1 MSLAS
6 RVVVVIIAAM
16 VFLVRLGVA
25 LYRAHVDGRIAARH
39 ARQERQ
45 P

>member
-1 MSLAS
+1 MSTAAQ
-6 RVVVVIIAAM
+6 VVVVIIAVT
-16 VFLVRLGVA
+16 VFLIRLVTA

>member
-1 MSLAS
+1 
-6 RVVVVIIAAM
+6 VT
-16 VFLVRLGVA
+16 A